1 MTWVPRMDSMASHS
15 MTTSSMYSVST
26 IRSSLSFSPRIVPM
40 TTLPSASFT
49 SAAPA
54 APKTK
59 QMTNSMI
66 RMQLSLRGIGKVA
79 AYETNYYRILYI

>member
-1 MTWVPRMDSMASHS
+1 
-15 MTTSSMYSVST
+15 
-26 IRSSLSFSPRIVPM
+26 M